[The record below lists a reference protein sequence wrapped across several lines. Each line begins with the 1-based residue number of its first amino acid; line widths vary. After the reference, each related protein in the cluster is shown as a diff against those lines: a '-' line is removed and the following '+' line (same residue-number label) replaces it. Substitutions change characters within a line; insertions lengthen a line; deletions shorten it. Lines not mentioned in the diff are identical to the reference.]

1 MNDNVIYVIYHSPN
15 VNILSKGRI
24 LKENKTKI
32 YIEYNN
38 KLYVYVKDKQDVGK
52 CLSYREGNVFLF
64 RKNGDNA

>member
-32 YIEYNN
+32 Y
-38 KLYVYVKDKQDVGK
+38 GF
-52 CLSYREGNVFLF
+52 REGRYKAERITRNI
-64 RKNGDNA
+64 